1 MEKDLKMYMTEEFIK
16 LNTAEEQ
23 REFIE
28 NLRFLMMEDDKD
40 FLNYYSNKGIR
51 KSEFYSVS
59 DRLYQLNNLH
69 MLFGFIYQNRQVL
82 LNEVSEIKG

>member
-40 FLNYYSNKGIR
+40 FLNYYSNGNQKIG
-51 KSEFYSVS
+51 V
-59 DRLYQLNNLH
+59 
-69 MLFGFIYQNRQVL
+69 LFRV
-82 LNEVSEIKG
+82 